1 MGTLLMRLAAPMQ
14 SWGVESKFDV
24 RRDTGREPSKSGV
37 IGLVAAALGVRRQE
51 EEKLARLAGMRFGV
65 RVDREG
71 VLTRDYHTASNER
84 ATCVTHRY
92 YLADAEFVVG
102 LESDDEEMLQ
112 EIACALKH
120 PAYPLYLGRRSCP
133 PMGRLFLG
141 ISGDGLEHAL
151 REAACTSGSGADKRL
166 VLEAG
171 AGEGGRLVKDV
182 PFSFNPEHRR
192 YAFRRV
198 VERCAASNEHDPFAE
213 LEE

>member
-1 MGTLLMRLAAPMQ
+1 M
-14 SWGVESKFDV
+14 
-24 RRDTGREPSKSGV
+24 

-71 VLTRDYHTASNER
+71 VIIRDYHTASNEK

-102 LESDDEEMLQ
+102 LESDDREMLQ
-112 EIACALKH
+112 EIACALNR

-141 ISGDGLEHAL
+141 ISDDGLENAL
-151 REAACTSGSGADKRL
+151 REAACAVGSGAGRRF
-166 VLEAG
+166 VLEASE
-171 AGEGGRLVKDV
+171 GEGGRLVKDV
-182 PFSFNPEHRR
+182 PIRS
-192 YAFRRV
+192 AFW
-198 VERCAASNEHDPFAE
+198 A
-213 LEE
+213 